1 MAEIQELVDRAR
13 ALGEA
18 IANHPDVR
26 AFAAAR
32 TRVEKDAEAQQLL
45 KAYEEQ
51 ARHIRRLEAE
61 QKPIEVA
68 DKRKLAEC
76 EQRMASNDALKELMR
91 RQADY
96 VALMNQVNR
105 AMEAPLAA
113 NRERGE
119 SS

>member
-1 MAEIQELVDRAR
+1 MTEIQELLDRAR

-18 IANHPDVR
+18 IANHPHVQ
-26 AFAAAR
+26 AFTAAR
-32 TRVEKDAEAQQLL
+32 EEVEKDAEAQQVL

-51 ARHIRRLEAE
+51 ARHIRRLEAKR
-61 QKPIEVA
+61 KPIEVA

-76 EQRMASNDALKELMR
+76 EQRMASNDALKKLMR

-105 AMEAPLAA
+105 AMETPLAA
-113 NRERGE
+113 NRKPGGV
-119 SS
+119 S

>member
-1 MAEIQELVDRAR
+1 MTDVQELLDRAR

-18 IANHPDVR
+18 IANHPHVQ

-32 TRVEKDAEAQQLL
+32 EKVEKDAEAQQVL

-51 ARHIRRLEAE
+51 AQHIRQLETARR
-61 QKPIEVA
+61 PIEVA

-76 EQRMASNDALKELMR
+76 ERKMASNDALKELMR

-113 NRERGE
+113 SRKPGGV
-119 SS
+119 S

>member
-1 MAEIQELVDRAR
+1 MAEAQELLDRAR

-18 IANHPDVR
+18 IANHPLVQ

-32 TRVEKDAEAQQLL
+32 AGVEKDTAAQQVL

-51 ARHIRRLEAE
+51 ARHIRQLEAE

-76 EQRMASNDALKELMR
+76 EQKMASNEALKELMR

-96 VALMNQVNR
+96 VALMNEVNR

-113 NRERGE
+113 SRKSAGT
-119 SS
+119 S

>member
-1 MAEIQELVDRAR
+1 MAEVQELLDRAR

-18 IANHPDVR
+18 IANHPHVR
-26 AFAAAR
+26 DFMAAR
-32 TRVEKDAEAQQLL
+32 AKVEEDAQAQQVL

-51 ARHIRRLEAE
+51 ARHIRQLEAE

-76 EQRMASNDALKELMR
+76 EQKMASNEVLKELLR

-96 VALMNQVNR
+96 VALMNQVNQ

-113 NRERGE
+113 SRKSTTR
-119 SS
+119 S